1 MTNIRPYI
9 LAENNWDTLKSES
22 FDLAILPWGATEAHN
37 FHLPYATDVFE
48 ADFIAAESAK
58 LAWNKG
64 TKVIVLPTIPFG
76 VNTGQ
81 KDIYLDLNL
90 NPSTQLAILN
100 DIIQVLDRQGI
111 KKLLVLNSHGGN
123 DFKPILRELG
133 LKYPDMF
140 LSFSNWFQALDKT
153 DYFDNQGDHADEM
166 ETSLMLHFRP
176 ELVLPKDNWG
186 EGKEKKSKIKG
197 FKEGWAWTERKW
209 SEITKDTGVGN
220 PIMAT
225 KEKGEK
231 YFNALTQKMA
241 GLICDIAT
249 ADIDNLYE

>member
-9 LAENNWDTLKSES
+9 LAENNWDTLKSET
-22 FDLAILPWGATEAHN
+22 FDIAILPWGATEAHN
-37 FHLPYATDVFE
+37 YHLPYATDVFE

-64 TKVIVLPTIPFG
+64 AKVIVLPTIPFG

-81 KDIYLDLNL
+81 KDIYLDMNL

-100 DIIQVLDRQGI
+100 DLIQVLDRQGI

-153 DYFDNQGDHADEM
+153 EYFDNQGDHADEM

-176 ELVLPKDNWG
+176 ELVLPKDKWG
-186 EGKEKKSKIKG
+186 EGKEKKSRIKG

-209 SEITKDTGVGN
+209 SEITEDTGVGN

-225 KEKGEK
+225 KEKGEE
-231 YFNALTQKMA
+231 YFTALTQKMA
-241 GLICDIAT
+241 GLIYEIAI
-249 ADIDNLYE
+249 ADVDNLYE

>member
-22 FDLAILPWGATEAHN
+22 FELAILPWGATEAHN

-64 TKVIVLPTIPFG
+64 AKVIVLPTIPFG

-100 DIIQVLDRQGI
+100 DLVQVLDRQGI

-133 LKYPDMF
+133 IKYPDMF

-153 DYFDNQGDHADEM
+153 EYFDNQGDHADEM
-166 ETSLMLHFRP
+166 ETSLMLHFHP
-176 ELVLPKDNWG
+176 ELVIPKDKWG

-209 SEITKDTGVGN
+209 SEISEDTGVGN
-220 PIMAT
+220 PVMAT

-231 YFNALTQKMA
+231 YFSAITQKMA
-241 GLICDIAT
+241 GLIYEIAI
-249 ADIDNLYE
+249 ADVDNLYE